1 MSELET
7 GSCMSLDAFIA
18 SMQTQ
23 TRTADL
29 VFCTLRRT
37 NHNLCLD
44 AHRDVRAP
52 PGSMLVLVITAKTD
66 AAAVVAYYDIPRE
79 TFFEIHTPLPC
90 VVIELS
96 RTCFDEDARLIRIS
110 DAEHM
115 CGTFANA
122 LLNVVGSDDASN
134 AAKLRNDAKAV
145 IVHDFAHLH
154 CTEELLAE
162 LFKRMMREETALGD
176 AAPGTVGFSIHL
188 HNQRV
193 WSEVVKEIYRRCDDA
208 DADAKMVYA
217 VQELGQHAYPN
228 AYKDAYATA
237 CVLSRAVRTGRLL
250 PALLDFHLAHDAH
263 VYEHSDFA
271 SAVPAARSANAVYA
285 KAQIDR
291 LLSSGGSGGRLQ
303 ARVLYRAQRFLQK
316 NVP

>member
-1 MSELET
+1 
-7 GSCMSLDAFIA
+7 
-18 SMQTQ
+18 
-23 TRTADL
+23 
-29 VFCTLRRT
+29 
-37 NHNLCLD
+37 
-44 AHRDVRAP
+44 
-52 PGSMLVLVITAKTD
+52 MLVLVITAKTD

-96 RTCFDEDARLIRIS
+96 RTCFEEDARLIRMS

-122 LLNVVGSDDASN
+122 LLNVVGSDDALN
-134 AAKLRNDAKAV
+134 VAKLRDDAKAV
-145 IVHDFAHLH
+145 IVHDFSHLH
-154 CTEELLAE
+154 CTEALLAE

-193 WSEVVKEIYRRCDDA
+193 WSEVVKEIYRRCDNA

-237 CVLSRAVRTGRLL
+237 SVLSRAVRTGRLL

-271 SAVPAARSANAVYA
+271 SAAPARSANAVYA
-285 KAQIDR
+285 KTQIDR
-291 LLSSGGSGGRLQ
+291 LLSSGGHGGRLQ